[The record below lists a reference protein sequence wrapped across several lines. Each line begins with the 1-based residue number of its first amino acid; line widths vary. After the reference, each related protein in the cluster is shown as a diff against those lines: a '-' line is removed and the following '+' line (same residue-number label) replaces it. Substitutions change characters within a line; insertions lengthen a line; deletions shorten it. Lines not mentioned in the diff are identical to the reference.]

1 MIQTMLGADEF
12 RAGMDLYFERHD
24 GQAVTIEDFIAC
36 FADASGKDFTQFRRW
51 YSQAGTPELVC
62 DLTYER
68 RKKSATLTVHQVLK
82 PTPGQPKKQPQFIP
96 LAVALLGENGKEMDV
111 EVEGGDKLRD
121 GVLAVSNRTTT
132 FKFKNVPSRPV
143 PSLLRGFSAPVNIKI
158 DLSDNDLAFLMHHD
172 GDLFNRWQASNTYA
186 TRAMLSVLRAKTKSA
201 MTQKALKLA
210 EALRSAL
217 RDTALD
223 DAYKA
228 ELLKLPSVTD
238 IAREKAVKVDHA
250 AIYDV
255 HKAFTRTIADTLI
268 DELHEIYAHTSNGAT
283 YSPDALSAGRRALR
297 NVALSL
303 LTARHTKDDYTR
315 LEGHYHQ
322 AANMTDAAHALYLVA
337 SVNTPGRAS
346 ILADFFE
353 RWKDDHLVINMWF
366 AAQAQSPRSETLD
379 EVRAL
384 CAHPLFKLTAPNRVR
399 ALVGT
404 FAAANP
410 LQFNRADGAGY
421 QFLADKVLEID
432 ALNPQVA
439 ARMLSAFRSYRS
451 LETKRRT
458 RAKAVL
464 TQVASAPSL
473 SRDCNEIVSR
483 MLED

>member
-1 MIQTMLGADEF
+1 
-12 RAGMDLYFERHD
+12 
-24 GQAVTIEDFIAC
+24 
-36 FADASGKDFTQFRRW
+36 
-51 YSQAGTPELVC
+51 
-62 DLTYER
+62 
-68 RKKSATLTVHQVLK
+68 
-82 PTPGQPKKQPQFIP
+82 
-96 LAVALLGENGKEMDV
+96 
-111 EVEGGDKLRD
+111 
-121 GVLAVSNRTTT
+121 
-132 FKFKNVPSRPV
+132 
-143 PSLLRGFSAPVNIKI
+143 
-158 DLSDNDLAFLMHHD
+158 MHHD

-353 RWKDDHLVINMWF
+353 R
-366 AAQAQSPRSETLD
+366 
-379 EVRAL
+379 
-384 CAHPLFKLTAPNRVR
+384 
-399 ALVGT
+399 
-404 FAAANP
+404 
-410 LQFNRADGAGY
+410 
-421 QFLADKVLEID
+421 
-432 ALNPQVA
+432 
-439 ARMLSAFRSYRS
+439 
-451 LETKRRT
+451 
-458 RAKAVL
+458 
-464 TQVASAPSL
+464 
-473 SRDCNEIVSR
+473 
-483 MLED
+483 

>member
-1 MIQTMLGADEF
+1 
-12 RAGMDLYFERHD
+12 MDLYFERHD

-111 EVEGGDKLRD
+111 EVEGGATLRD

-132 FKFKNVPSRPV
+132 FKFKNVSSRPV
-143 PSLLRGFSAPVNIKI
+143 PSLLRGFSAPVNVKI

-172 GDLFNRWQASNTYA
+172 SDLFNRWQASNTYA
-186 TRAMLSVLRAKTKSA
+186 TRAMLAVLGAKTKA
-201 MTQKALKLA
+201 PMTQKALKLA

-217 RDTALD
+217 RDTTLD

-268 DELHEIYAHTSNGAT
+268 D
-283 YSPDALSAGRRALR
+283 
-297 NVALSL
+297 
-303 LTARHTKDDYTR
+303 
-315 LEGHYHQ
+315 
-322 AANMTDAAHALYLVA
+322 
-337 SVNTPGRAS
+337 
-346 ILADFFE
+346 
-353 RWKDDHLVINMWF
+353 
-366 AAQAQSPRSETLD
+366 
-379 EVRAL
+379 
-384 CAHPLFKLTAPNRVR
+384 
-399 ALVGT
+399 
-404 FAAANP
+404 
-410 LQFNRADGAGY
+410 
-421 QFLADKVLEID
+421 
-432 ALNPQVA
+432 
-439 ARMLSAFRSYRS
+439 
-451 LETKRRT
+451 
-458 RAKAVL
+458 
-464 TQVASAPSL
+464 
-473 SRDCNEIVSR
+473 
-483 MLED
+483 